1 MTDFSSQ
8 PQRPRRASHERQER
22 GGRHERP
29 RASQQAAGHRAA
41 ERAGAARPARSHARA
56 AGDTARPASR
66 VRARMSEQGRA
77 HASGPVAAR
86 TRDRSAA
93 KASPA
98 QAVFGWCSSHLMLCI
113 VVGVIVA
120 VLVALY
126 PPAKAL
132 YGARRTNAVLAQ
144 RLDAATS
151 SAQTLQSEV
160 DSLMTREGIEDEARR
175 RGYVQEG
182 DTAVDMDGVTDS
194 GSATTDESVTN
205 DSSTTTDEQ
214 PTPWY
219 TSALD
224 FIFGYDPSTQGVG

>member
-8 PQRPRRASHERQER
+8 PQRPRYASHERPR
-22 GGRHERP
+22 GAEGSARY
-29 RASQQAAGHRAA
+29 RASDNARVARPTHARDHAVQRRDQARGRVR
-41 ERAGAARPARSHARA
+41 ERA
-56 AGDTARPASR
+56 
-66 VRARMSEQGRA
+66 SEQGRV
-77 HASGPVAAR
+77 HASSRVASR
-86 TRDRSAA
+86 GRERGAA

-98 QAVFGWCSSHLMLCI
+98 QAVVGWCSSHLMLCI
-113 VVGVIVA
+113 VVGIIVV
-120 VLVALY
+120 VLGALY
-126 PPAKAL
+126 SPAKAL

-205 DSSTTTDEQ
+205 DSSATTDEE

-219 TSALD
+219 TSVLD
-224 FIFGYDPSTQGVG
+224 FIFDYDPSTQGVG

>member
-8 PQRPRRASHERQER
+8 PQRPRYASHERPR
-22 GGRHERP
+22 GAEGSARY
-29 RASQQAAGHRAA
+29 RASDNARVARPTHARDHAVQRRDQARGRVR
-41 ERAGAARPARSHARA
+41 ERA
-56 AGDTARPASR
+56 
-66 VRARMSEQGRA
+66 SEQGRV
-77 HASGPVAAR
+77 HASSRVASR
-86 TRDRSAA
+86 GRERGAA

-98 QAVFGWCSSHLMLCI
+98 QAVVGWCSSHLMLCI
-113 VVGVIVA
+113 VVGIIVV
-120 VLVALY
+120 VLGALY
-126 PPAKAL
+126 SPAKAL

-205 DSSTTTDEQ
+205 DTSATTDEE

-219 TSALD
+219 TSVLD
-224 FIFGYDPSTQGVG
+224 FIFDYDPSTQGVG

>member
-8 PQRPRRASHERQER
+8 PQHPRGASHERPR
-22 GGRHERP
+22 GAEGSARY
-29 RASQQAAGHRAA
+29 RASDNARVARPTHARDHAVQRRDQARGRVR
-41 ERAGAARPARSHARA
+41 ERA
-56 AGDTARPASR
+56 
-66 VRARMSEQGRA
+66 SEQGRV
-77 HASGPVAAR
+77 HASSRVASR
-86 TRDRSAA
+86 GRERGAA

-98 QAVFGWCSSHLMLCI
+98 QAVVGWCSSHLMLCI
-113 VVGVIVA
+113 VVGIIVV
-120 VLVALY
+120 VLGALY
-126 PPAKAL
+126 SPAKAL

-205 DSSTTTDEQ
+205 DSSATTDEE

-219 TSALD
+219 TSVLD

>member
-8 PQRPRRASHERQER
+8 PQRPRGASHERPR
-22 GGRHERP
+22 GAEGSARY
-29 RASQQAAGHRAA
+29 RASDNARVARPTHARDHAVQRRDQARGRVR
-41 ERAGAARPARSHARA
+41 ERA
-56 AGDTARPASR
+56 
-66 VRARMSEQGRA
+66 SEQGRV
-77 HASGPVAAR
+77 HASSRVASR
-86 TRDRSAA
+86 GRERGAA

-98 QAVFGWCSSHLMLCI
+98 QAVVGWCSSRLMLCI
-113 VVGVIVA
+113 VVGIIVV
-120 VLVALY
+120 VLGALY
-126 PPAKAL
+126 SPAKAL

-205 DSSTTTDEQ
+205 DSSATTDEE

-219 TSALD
+219 TSVLD
-224 FIFGYDPSTQGVG
+224 FIFGYDRS

>member
-8 PQRPRRASHERQER
+8 PQRPRYASHERPR
-22 GGRHERP
+22 GAEGSARY
-29 RASQQAAGHRAA
+29 RASDNARVARPTHARDHAVQGRDQARGRVR
-41 ERAGAARPARSHARA
+41 ERA
-56 AGDTARPASR
+56 
-66 VRARMSEQGRA
+66 SEQGRA
-77 HASGPVAAR
+77 HASSRVASR
-86 TRDRSAA
+86 GRERGAA

-98 QAVFGWCSSHLMLCI
+98 QVVVGWCSSHLMLCI
-113 VVGVIVA
+113 VVGVVVV
-120 VLVALY
+120 VLGALY
-126 PPAKAL
+126 SPAKAL

-205 DSSTTTDEQ
+205 DTSATTDEE

-219 TSALD
+219 TSVLD

>member
-8 PQRPRRASHERQER
+8 PQRPRGASHERPR
-22 GGRHERP
+22 GAEGSARY
-29 RASQQAAGHRAA
+29 RASDNARVARPTHARDHAVQRRDQARGRVR
-41 ERAGAARPARSHARA
+41 ERA
-56 AGDTARPASR
+56 
-66 VRARMSEQGRA
+66 SEQGRV
-77 HASGPVAAR
+77 HASSRVASR
-86 TRDRSAA
+86 GRERGAA

-98 QAVFGWCSSHLMLCI
+98 QAVVGWCSSHLMLCI
-113 VVGVIVA
+113 VVGIIVV
-120 VLVALY
+120 VLGALY
-126 PPAKAL
+126 SPAKAL

-205 DSSTTTDEQ
+205 DSSATTDEE

-219 TSALD
+219 TSVLD